1 MYIRKIYL
9 HLYPILKQKVM
20 KNVITLGLV
29 AFGLSFGMI
38 AQEAPKTE
46 KVGAKKECCK
56 TKENGKKAKCC
67 KTKTQKK
74 EGKKSCCS
82 TKKK

>member
-29 AFGLSFGMI
+29 AFGLSFGI

-46 KVGAKKECCK
+46 KAGVKKECCK
-56 TKENGKKAKCC
+56 TKENGEKAKCC

-74 EGKKSCCS
+74 ESKKSCCS